1 MLRRRA
7 LLQTVA
13 LGAMT
18 GLLGRSTMDVQLI
31 RPGDAA
37 YRDAKLGY
45 FTQYDGQRPSAI
57 ARVTTPADVQ
67 RCIEIARQDKTRIA
81 ARCGGHSYP
90 GYSTADGA
98 LIVDV
103 RGLNRIDVRPDGT
116 VEVGAG
122 VLLMD
127 LYVALAQAGRMMPA
141 GTCATVGIS
150 GLTLGGG
157 IGVTARQFGLTCD
170 RLVSA
175 RIVTPDGVHRNVS
188 ATEHAD
194 LYWALRGGGGG
205 NFGIVTSFVFR
216 TEPVRN
222 VTTISLTFPSAALAS
237 LLSAWPDWQGK
248 APDAMTTTV
257 GVGNGPNPHVEVSGC
272 FVGTPANAKPLL
284 DDLVRRV
291 GSQPTSRREQEQTFL
306 AAMER
311 FAWCRTTDGSCKP
324 SWNGG
329 GGTQS
334 RGSYVATSRML
345 SRPITD
351 PQRLAEIFKSTPN
364 SYNMI
369 DAMGGAVARGPASAF
384 PHRTALA
391 SIQVELSLQAG
402 EANARKAMGVARDEL
417 AKMFGATGYVNYLD
431 PQMPDWA
438 RTYYGSSL
446 TRLKEVV
453 RKYDPDRVFAF
464 PQGLA

>member
-7 LLQTVA
+7 LLQTAA
-13 LGAMT
+13 LGAVSALA
-18 GLLGRSTMDVQLI
+18 GKSTMDVQLI

-45 FTQYDGQRPSAI
+45 FTHYDAQRPSAI
-57 ARVTTPADVQ
+57 ARVVSPADVQ
-67 RCIEIARQDKTRIA
+67 RCIEIARADRTRIT

-98 LIVDV
+98 LVVDV
-103 RGLNRIDVRPDGT
+103 RGLNRIDVRADGT
-116 VEVGAG
+116 AEVGAG

-127 LYVALAQAGRMMPA
+127 LYIALANAGRMMPA

-157 IGVTARQFGLTCD
+157 IGVTARAFGLTCD

-175 RIVTPDGVHRNVS
+175 RVVTPDGVLRTVS
-188 ATEHAD
+188 ASENAD
-194 LYWALRGGGGG
+194 LFWALRGGGGG

-216 TEPVRN
+216 TEPARN
-222 VTTISLTFPSAALAS
+222 LTTFTLQFPSAALAS

-248 APDAMTTTV
+248 APDPLTSTV
-257 GVGNGPNPHVEVSGC
+257 GVGSGANPYVEVGGC
-272 FVGTPANAKPLL
+272 FVGTPTQLKPLL

-291 GSQPTSRREQEQTFL
+291 GSQPTSRRETEQSFL
-306 AAMER
+306 SAMER
-311 FAWCRTTDGSCKP
+311 FAWCRVNDGSCKP

-329 GGTQS
+329 GGSQS

-345 SRPITD
+345 TRPITD
-351 PQRLAEIFKSTPN
+351 PQKLADIFKNTPN

-369 DAMGGAVARGPASAF
+369 DALGGAVARGPATAF

-391 SIQVELSLQAG
+391 SIQVECTLAAG
-402 EANARKAMGVARDEL
+402 EANARRAMGVARDEL
-417 AKMFGATGYVNYLD
+417 GKMFGANGYVNYID

-438 RTYYGSSL
+438 QAYYGSSL
-446 TRLKEVV
+446 TRLREVA

-464 PQGLA
+464 AQGIA

>member
-1 MLRRRA
+1 MSA
-7 LLQTVA
+7 LV
-13 LGAMT
+13 
-18 GLLGRSTMDVQLI
+18 GRSTMDVQLI

-37 YRDAKLGY
+37 YRDAKLGH
-45 FTQYDGQRPSAI
+45 FTQYDAQRPSTI
-57 ARVTTPADVQ
+57 ARVVSPADVQ
-67 RCIEIARQDKTRIA
+67 RCIEIARQERTKIT

-98 LIVDV
+98 LVVDV

-116 VEVGAG
+116 AEVGAG

-127 LYVALAQAGRMMPA
+127 LYLALANAGRMMPA

-157 IGVTARQFGLTCD
+157 IGVTARQFGLTSD
-170 RLVSA
+170 RLVST
-175 RIVTPDGVHRNVS
+175 RIVTPDGVHRTVS

-194 LYWALRGGGGG
+194 LFWALRGGGGG

-216 TEPVRN
+216 TEPARN
-222 VTTISLTFPSAALAS
+222 LTTFTLQFPSAALAS
-237 LLSAWPDWQGK
+237 LLGVWPDWQGT
-248 APDAMTTTV
+248 APDALTSTV
-257 GVGNGPNPHVEVSGC
+257 GVGSGSTPHVEVGGC
-272 FVGTPANAKPLL
+272 LVGTPANLRPLL

-291 GSQPTSRREQEQTFL
+291 GSQPTSRRETEQSFL

-311 FAWCRTTDGSCKP
+311 FAWCRVSDGSCRP

-329 GGTQS
+329 GGSQS

-345 SRPITD
+345 TKPITD
-351 PQRLAEIFKSTPN
+351 PQKLADIFKNTPN

-369 DAMGGAVARGPASAF
+369 DALGGAVGRGPATAF
-384 PHRTALA
+384 PHRSALA

-402 EANARKAMGVARDEL
+402 EANARRAMGVARDEL
-417 AKMFGATGYVNYLD
+417 GRMFGATGYVNYID

-438 RTYYGSSL
+438 NAYYGSSL
-446 TRLKEVV
+446 TRLREVA

-464 PQGLA
+464 PQSLAS

>member
-13 LGAMT
+13 LGTMT
-18 GLLGRSTMDVQLI
+18 SLLGRSTMDVQLI
-31 RPGDAA
+31 KPGDAA

-67 RCIEIARQDKTRIA
+67 RCIEMARQGKQRIT

-98 LIVDV
+98 LVVDV
-103 RGLNRIDVRPDGT
+103 RGLNRIDVRQDGT

-127 LYVALAQAGRMMPA
+127 LYIALANAGRMMPA

-157 IGVTARQFGLTCD
+157 IGVTARQFGLTSD

-175 RIVTPDGVHRNVS
+175 RIVTPDGVHRTVS
-188 ATEHAD
+188 AAEHSD
-194 LYWALRGGGGG
+194 LFWALRGGGGG

-216 TEPVRN
+216 TEPARN
-222 VTTISLTFPSAALAS
+222 LTTFTLTFPSASLPA

-248 APDAMTTTV
+248 APEAMTSTV
-257 GVGNGPNPHVEVSGC
+257 GVGNGSNPYVEVSGC
-272 FVGTPANAKPLL
+272 YVGAPAGSKPLL

-291 GSQPTSRREQEQTFL
+291 GSQPTSRRETEQSFL

-311 FAWCRTTDGSCKP
+311 FAWCRVSDGSCRP

-329 GGTQS
+329 GGSQS

-345 SRPITD
+345 TKPITD
-351 PQRLAEIFKSTPN
+351 PQKLAEIFKSTPN

-369 DAMGGAVARGPASAF
+369 DALGGAVARGQGAF

-391 SIQVELSLQAG
+391 SIQVELTLQAG
-402 EANARKAMGVARDEL
+402 EANARRAMGVARDEL
-417 AKMFGATGYVNYLD
+417 AKMFGATGYINYLD

-438 RTYYGSSL
+438 GTYYGSSL
-446 TRLKEVV
+446 TRLREVA
-453 RKYDPDRVFAF
+453 RKYDADRVFAF
-464 PQGLA
+464 PQGLV

>member
-7 LLQTVA
+7 LLHTAA
-13 LGAMT
+13 LGAVSA
-18 GLLGRSTMDVQLI
+18 LVGRSTLDVQLI

-37 YRDAKLGY
+37 YGDAKLGY
-45 FTQYDGQRPSAI
+45 FTQYDAQRPSAI
-57 ARVTTPADVQ
+57 ARVTSPADVQ
-67 RCIEIARQDKTRIA
+67 RCIEIARAEKTRIA

-116 VEVGAG
+116 AEVGAG

-127 LYVALAQAGRMMPA
+127 LYLALAGAGRMMPA

-157 IGVTARQFGLTCD
+157 IGVTARQFGLTSD

-175 RIVTPDGVHRNVS
+175 RIVTPDGVHRTVS
-188 ATEHAD
+188 ATEHTD
-194 LYWALRGGGGG
+194 LFWALRGGGGG

-216 TEPVRN
+216 TEPARN
-222 VTTISLTFPSAALAS
+222 LTTFTLQFPSAALAS
-237 LLSAWPDWQGK
+237 LLSVWLDWQGR
-248 APDAMTTTV
+248 APDALTSIV
-257 GVGNGPNPHVEVSGC
+257 GVGSGSNPHVEVGGC
-272 FVGTPANAKPLL
+272 FVGTPTTLKPLL

-291 GSQPTSRREQEQTFL
+291 GSQPASRRETEQSFL

-311 FAWCRTTDGSCKP
+311 FAWCRVSDGSCKP

-329 GGTQS
+329 GGSQA

-345 SRPITD
+345 TKPITD
-351 PQRLAEIFKSTPN
+351 PQKLADIFKSTPN

-369 DAMGGAVARGPASAF
+369 DALGGAVGRGPATAF
-384 PHRTALA
+384 PHRAALA

-402 EANARKAMGVARDEL
+402 EANARRAMGVARDEL
-417 AKMFGATGYVNYLD
+417 GKMFGATGYVNYID

-438 RTYYGSSL
+438 SAYYGSSL
-446 TRLKEVV
+446 TRLREVA
-453 RKYDPDRVFAF
+453 RKYDPDRVFVF

>member
-7 LLQTVA
+7 LLQTAA
-13 LGAMT
+13 LAW
-18 GLLGRSTMDVQLI
+18 LGKSTMDVQLI

-57 ARVTTPADVQ
+57 ARITSPADVQ
-67 RCIEIARQDKTRIA
+67 RCIEIARRDGTRIT

-98 LIVDV
+98 LVVDV
-103 RGLNRIDVRPDGT
+103 RGLNRVDVRPDGT
-116 VEVGAG
+116 AEVGAG

-127 LYVALAQAGRMMPA
+127 LYVALANAGRMMPA

-175 RIVTPDGVHRNVS
+175 KIVTPDGVHRTVS

-194 LYWALRGGGGG
+194 LFWALRGGGGG

-216 TEPVRN
+216 TEPARN
-222 VTTISLTFPSAALAS
+222 LTTFSLTFPSAALPA
-237 LLSAWPDWQGK
+237 LLSVWPDWQAK

-257 GVGNGPNPHVEVSGC
+257 GVGSGRNPHVEVSGC
-272 FVGTPANAKPLL
+272 FVGTNAKPLL

-291 GSQPTSRREQEQTFL
+291 GSPPTARREQEQTFL
-306 AAMER
+306 SAMER
-311 FAWCRTTDGSCKP
+311 FAWCKTTDGSCKP

-329 GGTQS
+329 GGTQG

-345 SRPITD
+345 TRPITD
-351 PQRLAEIFKSTPN
+351 PQRLAEIFKNTPN

-369 DAMGGAVARGPASAF
+369 DAMGGAVGRGPASAF
-384 PHRTALA
+384 PHRSALA

-402 EANARKAMGVARDEL
+402 EANARRAMGVARDEL

-438 RTYYGSSL
+438 GTYYGSSL
-446 TRLKEVV
+446 GRLKEIA

-464 PQGLA
+464 PQGLV

>member
-1 MLRRRA
+1 MVRRRVF
-7 LLQTVA
+7 LQSLA
-13 LGAMT
+13 LGPAW
-18 GLLGRSTMDVQLI
+18 LSTMDVQLI
-31 RPGDAA
+31 KPGDAA

-45 FTQYDGQRPSAI
+45 FTHYDGQRPSAI
-57 ARVTTPADVQ
+57 AKVVSPADVQ
-67 RCIEIARQDKTRIA
+67 RCIEIARRDKSKIT

-98 LIVDV
+98 LVVDV
-103 RGLNRIDVRPDGT
+103 RGLNRIDVRADGT

-127 LYVALAQAGRMMPA
+127 LYVALANAGRMMPA

-175 RIVTPDGVHRNVS
+175 KIVTPDGVHRTVS
-188 ATEHAD
+188 ATEHSD
-194 LYWALRGGGGG
+194 LFWALRGGGGG
-205 NFGIVTSFVFR
+205 NYGIVTSFVFR
-216 TEPVRN
+216 TEPARTL
-222 VTTISLTFPSAALAS
+222 TTFTLTFPSAALPS
-237 LLSAWPDWQGK
+237 LLSVWPDWQGK
-248 APDAMTTTV
+248 APDAMTSTV
-257 GVGNGPNPHVEVSGC
+257 GVGNGPNPYVEVSGC
-272 FVGTPANAKPLL
+272 FVGTGAKPLL

-291 GSQPTSRREQEQTFL
+291 GSQPTGRREQEQTFL
-306 AAMER
+306 TAMER
-311 FAWCRTTDGSCKP
+311 FAWCKNSDGSCKP

-329 GGTQS
+329 GGSQG

-345 SRPITD
+345 TGPVTD
-351 PQRLAEIFKSTPN
+351 PQKLAEIFKSTPN

-369 DAMGGAVARGPASAF
+369 DALGGAVARGPASAF
-384 PHRTALA
+384 PHRSALA
-391 SIQVELSLQAG
+391 SIQVEVTLAAG

-417 AKMFGATGYVNYLD
+417 GKMFGASSYVNYLD

-438 RTYYGSSL
+438 RTYYGASL
-446 TRLKEVV
+446 TRLREVA

-464 PQGLA
+464 PQGVNP